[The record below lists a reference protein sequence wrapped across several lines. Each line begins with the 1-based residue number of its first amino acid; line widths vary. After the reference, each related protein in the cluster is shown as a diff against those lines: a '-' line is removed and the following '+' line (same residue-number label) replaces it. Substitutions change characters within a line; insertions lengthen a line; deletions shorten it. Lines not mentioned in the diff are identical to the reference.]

1 MTTPSI
7 EVFAAK
13 LDSVQSD
20 VSAIKVRLD
29 TVSEA
34 LVTLTRLEERHDQTT
49 QEIQT
54 LTRAVADQ
62 DRRLGSLER
71 DHPGLLEVRRWI
83 ISGVVAGVA
92 MIGLALA
99 KLVILDPITQ
109 QRMLSEVIQQHPG
122 APRQPTNG
130 AIR

>member
-20 VSAIKVRLD
+20 VSTIKARLD

-34 LVTLTRLEERHDQTT
+34 LTRLEERHDQTT
-49 QEIQT
+49 QAIQT

-71 DHPGLLEVRRWI
+71 DQPGLLEVRRWI

>member
-20 VSAIKVRLD
+20 VSTIKARLD

-34 LVTLTRLEERHDQTT
+34 LTRLEERHDQTT
-49 QEIQT
+49 QAIQT

-62 DRRLGSLER
+62 ERRLGSLER
-71 DHPGLLEVRRWI
+71 DQPGLLEVRRWI